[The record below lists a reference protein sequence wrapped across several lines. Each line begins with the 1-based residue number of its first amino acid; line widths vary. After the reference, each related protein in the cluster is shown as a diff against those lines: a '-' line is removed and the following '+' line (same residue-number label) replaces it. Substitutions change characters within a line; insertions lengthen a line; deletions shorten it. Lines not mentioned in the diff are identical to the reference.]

1 MFELTK
7 QQEMVRSMVR
17 SFAETELAPRA
28 LALDEEGVFAADVW
42 KKMGSQGIIGI
53 SASRECGGAAAGH
66 LAGILAIEEMARVYP
81 SAAFSLEASQAPI
94 YAIEHFGT
102 EEQRKR
108 YLPPVLAGDQA
119 VCIAATEPTGGSD
132 LSALVTEARFENGSV
147 VIDGRKVYITN
158 GGVSGV
164 CVVLARTGERLS
176 TIIVERGTPG
186 LTSPRREKLMG
197 LKSVHVSELLFTD
210 CRVPRA
216 NLLGKEGGG
225 MAVAM
230 ASFAVSRPG
239 VGAVGLGIAEGAFA
253 IALQFAKERVLYGSP
268 IGNLQGIQ
276 FLLAEMETE
285 IEKARWLVYYPAAAL
300 DRGAAPRDIG
310 KHSAR
315 AKAVGAEVAA
325 HVTMKAIQLLG
336 GCGVCAEYHLARL
349 LGDAMELFPA
359 TGTAEI
365 MKVIQAREILR

>member
-7 QQEMVRSMVR
+7 QQEMVRSMVHD
-17 SFAETELAPRA
+17 FAEAELAPRS

-42 KKMGSQGIIGI
+42 KRLGTQGIIGI
-53 SASRECGGAAAGH
+53 SASRRLGGAEAGH
-66 LAGILAIEEMARVYP
+66 LAGIIAVEELARVYP

-102 EEQRKR
+102 EEQQRK

-119 VCIAATEPTGGSD
+119 ICIAATEPTGGSD
-132 LSALVTEARFENGSV
+132 LSSLGTEARFENDAIV
-147 VIDGRKVYITN
+147 VDGRKVYITN

-164 CVVLARTGERLS
+164 CLVLAKTGERLS
-176 TIIVERGTPG
+176 TVIVEKGAPG
-186 LTSPRREKLMG
+186 FTSPRREKLMG

-210 CRVPRA
+210 CRVPRE

-230 ASFAVSRPG
+230 TSFAASRPG
-239 VGAVGLGIAEGAFA
+239 VGAVGLGIARGAFE
-253 IALQFAKERVLYGSP
+253 IALKFAKERILYGGP

-276 FLLAEMETE
+276 FMLAEMETE
-285 IEKARWLVYYPAAAL
+285 IEKARWVIYYPGAAL
-300 DRGAAPRDIG
+300 DRGVAPRDIG

-336 GCGVCAEYHLARL
+336 GCGVCVEYHLARL
-349 LGDAMELFPA
+349 LNDAMELFPA
-359 TGTAEI
+359 TGTVEI